1 MKHTNIHIIGVPD
14 KGAEAIFE
22 DLIAENFPNLEKERY
37 SGPESTKSS
46 NRTNP
51 NRSTPRNVV
60 IKMSKIK
67 EKEKK
72 EKQQVIYK
80 GKSTML

>member
-51 NRSTPRNVV
+51 NRSTPRNV

>member
-51 NRSTPRNVV
+51 NRRTPRNV

>member
-1 MKHTNIHIIGVPD
+1 MKHTNIHIIGVAD

-22 DLIAENFPNLEKERY
+22 DVIAENFPNLEKERY

-60 IKMSKIK
+60 ITMSKIK
-67 EKEKK
+67 ERKR
-72 EKQQVIYK
+72 
-80 GKSTML
+80 KSNKLYTKTNP

>member
-46 NRTNP
+46 NKTNP
-51 NRSTPRNVV
+51 NRSTPRNV